1 LTPTTAI
8 SLEANVTHT
17 LLERRSIVTIVLH
30 GGDLPEREEV
40 ARAIMAQL
48 APQYPVCVSDRPA
61 ALTSV
66 FALLS
71 RPPEVADRN
80 DLARPV
86 QANQTPAALALPPNV
101 QTEPTSEAVSA
112 YDELFVLAP
121 IR

>member
-1 LTPTTAI
+1 MTPTTEIA
-8 SLEANVTHT
+8 LEASVSHT

-71 RPPEVADRN
+71 RPPEATGGSDVAMN
-80 DLARPV
+80 V
-86 QANQTPAALALPPNV
+86 QANQAPTPLTFQANIQNGPS
-101 QTEPTSEAVSA
+101 SESVSA